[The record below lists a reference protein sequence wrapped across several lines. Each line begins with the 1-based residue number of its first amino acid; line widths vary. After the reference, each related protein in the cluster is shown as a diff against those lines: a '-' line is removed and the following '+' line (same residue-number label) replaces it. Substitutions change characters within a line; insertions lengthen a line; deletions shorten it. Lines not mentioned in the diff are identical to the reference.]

1 MLKPLCGAEPGLYE
15 HLRSFCLQD
24 YPRFEI
30 VFGIRDHNDPA
41 RIVAQ
46 RLAADFPALSIK
58 IVVDPRL
65 HGGNYKISNLLNMLP
80 HAQYDLLVM
89 ADSDACVGPDY
100 LATVTAPLGDAKVGL
115 VTCVYRGRPTSSIW
129 SRLGAMYINE
139 WYVPMVLLAW
149 LFGHRGYVSGQ
160 TTCLRRDTLHAVG
173 GFEALVDHLADD
185 YRLGQLVRDL
195 RLRIVMSSYVVT
207 GEHDEPSWESLTRHE
222 LRWMRTLQVLR
233 PLSFRYMFFCFSVPL
248 ATLGVVLALAGT
260 ANPAAAKV
268 LFAIVVVARLVLH
281 FNHRFQGGRALF
293 SDLWL
298 VPVRDL
304 LTCWVWC
311 RTFFTPRVTW
321 RGHQFDV
328 DPAGIMRRLS

>member
-1 MLKPLCGAEPGLYE
+1 MSHNYWHGYWFMTMIGYASLGVAMVYAVLNVAAVLVRRIPRHTRQHPDRPPATVLKPLCGAEPGLYE

-129 SRLGAMYINE
+129 SRLGAM
-139 WYVPMVLLAW
+139 
-149 LFGHRGYVSGQ
+149 
-160 TTCLRRDTLHAVG
+160 
-173 GFEALVDHLADD
+173 
-185 YRLGQLVRDL
+185 
-195 RLRIVMSSYVVT
+195 
-207 GEHDEPSWESLTRHE
+207 
-222 LRWMRTLQVLR
+222 
-233 PLSFRYMFFCFSVPL
+233 
-248 ATLGVVLALAGT
+248 
-260 ANPAAAKV
+260 
-268 LFAIVVVARLVLH
+268 
-281 FNHRFQGGRALF
+281 
-293 SDLWL
+293 
-298 VPVRDL
+298 
-304 LTCWVWC
+304 
-311 RTFFTPRVTW
+311 
-321 RGHQFDV
+321 
-328 DPAGIMRRLS
+328 